1 MHAVEQ
7 QQPDRAAGGIDGY
20 KVIARFMLRA
30 ANDFLDGRYVQQS
43 GHVAESVHV
52 NDYGRVELGRR
63 AHRVIAHNRK
73 NVSEKAVLNKNVM
86 ARSSCSP

>member
-1 MHAVEQ
+1 
-7 QQPDRAAGGIDGY
+7 
-20 KVIARFMLRA
+20 
-30 ANDFLDGRYVQQS
+30 
-43 GHVAESVHV
+43 VAESVHV

-73 NVSEKAVLNKNVM
+73 NVSENVSEKAVLNKNVM